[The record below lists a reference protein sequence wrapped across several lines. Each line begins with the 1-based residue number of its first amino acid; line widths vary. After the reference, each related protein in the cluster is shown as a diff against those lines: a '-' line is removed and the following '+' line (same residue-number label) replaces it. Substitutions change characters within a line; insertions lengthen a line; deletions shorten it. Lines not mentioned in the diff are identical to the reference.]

1 MLSLI
6 VQKRKILGKKVKSL
20 RKEGL
25 LPMVLYGPKHKTT
38 LALEVDYKL
47 FEKVYKEAGESS
59 LISLEIGKTK
69 NLVLIQKVQKD
80 PLTEAYLHVDFF
92 QPLLEEEIE
101 TTVPLS
107 FEGESLAIK
116 EGGTLVKNIYEV
128 GVRALPQNLPSEIK
142 VNIEKLKTFE
152 DSILIEDLIVSQEVK
167 ILKELD
173 EVIALIAL
181 PEKTEEDLE
190 KPIEEKVD
198 EIERVEKKKG
208 KSKEEVE

>member
-167 ILKELD
+167 ILKELN